1 MPQSGHW
8 KNPREI
14 ALNQQN
20 TIIWEWHGCHSN
32 KEIQNWFSIF
42 CSDTLRNA
50 DVKKNS
56 TPDPGLGLYLDA
68 YLTCDG
74 FTYNVTRTQG
84 PPTPGKAVTNI
95 QKKFNMLLV
104 FTSYFHLQKYK
115 NIIFRLSN
123 LTTER

>member
-1 MPQSGHW
+1 MHYLPKITLQNLYDLRRVPNFYEIDPARPQLKMSELVSH
-8 KNPREI
+8 
-14 ALNQQN
+14 
-20 TIIWEWHGCHSN
+20 
-32 KEIQNWFSIF
+32 FF
-42 CSDTLRNA
+42 CSDTLRHA